1 MNLDSM
7 EEGILCEQ
15 AKIVNK
21 HVFLANIA
29 RQQNLHPLCFPKTPT
44 SDDAKT

>member
-1 MNLDSM
+1 MNLGSM
-7 EEGILCEQ
+7 EGGILCEQ

-29 RQQNLHPLCFPKTPT
+29 SQKNLYPLCFPKTLT